1 MLYPPELRARYEN
14 GNNLPASRA
23 IIKATMEHSTYIAA
37 ALASVP
43 TIITVLIGILLNN
56 GRFTDLN
63 SRMTAFEGRM
73 NSFEGRMQSFDSR
86 LTGIDNKLDMRFDVL
101 IGKVDDIDN
110 RLTRLES
117 QRH

>member
-1 MLYPPELRARYEN
+1 
-14 GNNLPASRA
+14 
-23 IIKATMEHSTYIAA
+23 MEHSTYIAA

-63 SRMTAFEGRM
+63 SRMTAFE
-73 NSFEGRMQSFDSR
+73 SRMQSFDNR
-86 LTGIDNKLDMRFDVL
+86 LTGIDNKLDTRFDIL
-101 IGKVDDIDN
+101 IGKVDQIDN

>member
-1 MLYPPELRARYEN
+1 MDHTA
-14 GNNLPASRA
+14 
-23 IIKATMEHSTYIAA
+23 YIVA
-37 ALASVP
+37 ALANVP
-43 TIITVLIGILLNN
+43 TIIAVLIGILLNN

-73 NSFEGRMQSFDSR
+73 NSFENRMQSFDNR
-86 LTGIDNKLDMRFDVL
+86 LTSIDNKLDTRFDIL
-101 IGKVDDIDN
+101 IGKVDEIDN

>member
-1 MLYPPELRARYEN
+1 MLYPPELRARYQN
-14 GNNLPASRA
+14 GNNLRASRA
-23 IIKATMEHSTYIAA
+23 IIGPTLDHSTYIAA

-63 SRMTAFEGRM
+63 SRMTAFE
-73 NSFEGRMQSFDSR
+73 SRMQSFDNR
-86 LTGIDNKLDMRFDVL
+86 LTGIDNKLDTRFDIL
-101 IGKVDDIDN
+101 IGKVDQIDN